1 MYFQPSDGVTYAELS
16 LQPSAAGVID
26 GPRRRSSL
34 MMVKSPSASFN
45 SSSGLIPVTSPTLPP
60 SSGGATV
67 YATIDHRLNHHSRL
81 HTPLL
86 PMANIDESETGASD
100 LVPPAP
106 PQFADDPP
114 PPPPGGG
121 GADKDKRFVTFQEG
135 APPPS
140 SEPAVSFLTA
150 SASGDDSVLNLTRF

>member
-16 LQPSAAGVID
+16 LQPSAAGGVID

-60 SSGGATV
+60 SSSGGATV

-81 HTPLL
+81 HHTPLL
-86 PMANIDESETGASD
+86 PMANIDESETSD
-100 LVPPAP
+100 LVPPVP

-114 PPPPGGG
+114 PPPPGG
-121 GADKDKRFVTFQEG
+121 DKDKRFVTFQEG
-135 APPPS
+135 ATPPS

-150 SASGDDSVLNLTRF
+150 SASGDDSVLCVR